1 MTNTYKKKNEIFKS
15 QIFSSYS
22 NFLNCLQIY
31 IYICPSCLNQDP
43 HLPIHCICLLMS
55 INIFV
60 VVVL

>member
-15 QIFSSYS
+15 QIIFSSY
-22 NFLNCLQIY
+22 QISSIVFKY

-60 VVVL
+60 VVL